1 MNFWIFAIALLA
13 IPAIVI
19 SWPLFTGSNREK
31 MLGVWVLV
39 LMPLAGLLLY
49 QQIGTPKAINIPT
62 VKPQQQA
69 TIQQATEQQPHDAQQ
84 PEMDEMIANLQ
95 QRMEQNPDDPDGWII
110 LGRTLKTLKR
120 YAEAETALSNAYRLV
135 PDNALVMVELAEA
148 RLFASGQAELGDDI
162 QQLLEAALAIDPQQQ
177 KGLWLLGM
185 GAAQDGQYA
194 QAIEIWQRLLGLLD
208 PASGAAQTV
217 TQQIDMASAKLGQA
231 VASPAVAS
239 PAEVKPVKAGSGI
252 PISLNM
258 APELAHG
265 LPPSAVLYIF
275 IHPSGG
281 AGMPLAVKRIG
292 SPAFPVSLT
301 LSDADLLRPGTSLND
316 HEKLDVSARV
326 SMTGIANATSGDYQA
341 NRVTVDAKAVTEIAL
356 NLDQGVP

>member
-1 MNFWIFAIALLA
+1 MNFWIFAVALLA
-13 IPAIVI
+13 IPAVVI

-31 MLGVWVLV
+31 MLAVWVLV
-39 LMPLAGLLLY
+39 LIPLAGLLLY
-49 QQIGTPKAINIPT
+49 QQIGTPKAINLVT

-69 TIQQATEQQPHDAQQ
+69 TTQAPNEAQPHDTQQ
-84 PEMDEMIANLQ
+84 GQMDELVANLQ
-95 QRMEQNPDDPDGWII
+95 QRMEENPDDPEGWLI
-110 LGRTLKTLKR
+110 LGRSLKTMQR
-120 YAEAETALSNAYRLV
+120 YAEAETALSNAYRLL

-148 RLFASGQAELGDDI
+148 RLFASGKAELGDDI
-162 QQLLEAALAIDPQQQ
+162 LQMLESAVAIDPQQQ

-185 GAAQDGQYA
+185 GAAQKGQHEK
-194 QAIEIWQRLLGLLD
+194 AIEIWQRLLGLLD
-208 PASGAAQTV
+208 PDSGAAQTV
-217 TQQIDMASAKLGQA
+217 IQQIEMASARLGQP
-231 VASPAVAS
+231 VPGPAVAAPE
-239 PAEVKPVKAGSGI
+239 PARPVAAGSGI
-252 PISLNM
+252 PITLNM
-258 APELAHG
+258 APELVQG
-265 LPPSAVLYIF
+265 LPPGAVLYIF

-292 SPAFPVSLT
+292 SPKFPVNLT
-301 LSDADLLRPGTSLND
+301 LSDNDMLRPGTSLND

>member
-1 MNFWIFAIALLA
+1 MNFWIFAVALLA
-13 IPAIVI
+13 IPAVAI
-19 SWPLFTGSNREK
+19 SWPFFTGSNREK

-62 VKPQQQA
+62 VNQQQQA
-69 TIQQATEQQPHDAQQ
+69 TTQQATTQQPHDAQQ
-84 PEMDEMIANLQ
+84 PQMDDMVANLQ
-95 QRMEQNPDDPDGWII
+95 QKMEQNPDDPEGWLI
-110 LGRTLKTLKR
+110 LGRTLKTMKR
-120 YAEAETALSNAYRLV
+120 YSEAETALSNAYRLL

-148 RLFASGQAELGDDI
+148 RLFVSGRPEISDDI
-162 QQLLEAALAIDPQQQ
+162 QQLLESAITIDPQQQ

-185 GAAQDGQYA
+185 GAAQKGQHA
-194 QAIEIWQRLLGLLD
+194 QAIEIWQSLLNLLD

-217 TQQIDMASAKLGQA
+217 TQQIEMASARLGEP
-231 VASPAVAS
+231 VTDPAITD
-239 PAEVKPVKAGSGI
+239 PAAAKPVAAGSGI

-258 APELAHG
+258 APELVQG
-265 LPPSAVLYIF
+265 LPPSAVLFIF

-301 LSDADLLRPGTSLND
+301 LSDADMLRPGTSLND
-316 HEKLDVSARV
+316 FEKLDISARV
-326 SMTGIANATSGDYQA
+326 SMTGIANGTSGDYQA
-341 NRVTVDAKAVTEIAL
+341 SRVTVDAKAVTEIAL